1 MQLPT
6 SLTLAAAL
14 FCSTAPIPGGG
25 EPVFKKRDHS
35 DTQRNGHR
43 APHVLTVQTAE
54 EYLKKFGWG
63 EPIDWERQVSG
74 NDSAP
79 QEENPAPRDV
89 PQIMTEGL
97 SGGSVAKDSPKEPTE
112 NPSYLQN
119 LKEFQKANGL
129 SPTGVLDN
137 ATLDVMNRPRCGVP
151 DKTQLGN
158 GSLANAT
165 ARNESGNMSA
175 DDTGSGSNSARSAA
189 EPKSTR
195 RKRFL
200 ATLVEHARKKRDSL
214 DALGGAASSL
224 GFSKRKLKWRLMDEG
239 YTIQMSIE
247 QQQNILRLAFRM
259 WSEVTPLEFEEDS
272 VSLPADIDI
281 KLGFGTGQHLGC
293 SQDFDGTGQIFAH
306 AWYLADIHFDD
317 AEHFVVTN
325 NGQGISL
332 LTVAV
337 HEIGHALGLPHL
349 LRAGSVMH
357 PNYNTQGE
365 NFELDWLDRKAVQG
379 LYGVCQ
385 GAFST
390 VFDWVYQRENSDGTV
405 TYHFN
410 TYFFRKSWY
419 WMYENRSNRTRYGD
433 PIPISTGW
441 RNLPDSDIDAFVH
454 IWTWSSNL
462 EEKRDAQYFFKG
474 TLYWHYDPINDMAF
488 TQDAHGTS
496 YPKLISEGFPGAPS
510 PIDTAYFDRRD
521 RNIYFFRGNEVTAF
535 TIDLNQKVNGFPK
548 KIVDFFPPVVPGDH
562 PMGNLDA
569 AFYSY
574 THRALFLMKDK
585 YSWKVVSEAERNLN
599 PALPVKGLHGRSSV
613 SERWFDICDVHSS
626 MLSVSSS

>member
-1 MQLPT
+1 MQLPIF
-6 SLTLAAAL
+6 LVLAAAFPAL
-14 FCSTAPIPGGG
+14 MPGGG
-25 EPVFKKRDHS
+25 EPVFNKRDHS
-35 DTQRNGHR
+35 DTQLNKHR
-43 APHVLTVQTAE
+43 APRVLTAQTAE

-63 EPIDWERQVSG
+63 DPIDWEYQVSG
-74 NDSAP
+74 KDLAP
-79 QEENPAPRDV
+79 PEENPAPRDV
-89 PQIMTEGL
+89 LQIMTEGI
-97 SGGSVAKDSPKEPTE
+97 SGDSVTKDHLKQPNNNT
-112 NPSYLQN
+112 SYLQN

-129 SPTGVLDN
+129 SPTGILDN
-137 ATLDVMNRPRCGVP
+137 ATLSVMNLPRCGVP
-151 DKTQLGN
+151 DKMLLEN
-158 GSLANAT
+158 SSLINAT
-165 ARNESGNMSA
+165 SRNDLDSTSSDRTSSDSNTTRPATGPESI
-175 DDTGSGSNSARSAA
+175 
-189 EPKSTR
+189 R

-200 ATLVEHARKKRDSL
+200 NRLVKHARRKRGSL

-224 GFSKRKLKWRLMDEG
+224 AFSKRKLKWRLMDEAF
-239 YTIQMSIE
+239 TIQMSVEE
-247 QQQNILRLAFRM
+247 QKSILRLAFRM
-259 WSEVTPLEFEEDS
+259 WSEVTPLEFEEDLA
-272 VSLPADIDI
+272 SLPADIDI

-317 AEHFVVTN
+317 AEHFVVAN

-337 HEIGHALGLPHL
+337 HEIGHALGLSHL
-349 LRAGSVMH
+349 LRTGSVMH
-357 PNYNTQGE
+357 PNYNTQSE
-365 NFELDWLDRKAVQG
+365 NFELGWLDRKAIQR
-379 LYGVCQ
+379 LYGVCE

-433 PIPISTGW
+433 PIPISAGW

-474 TLYWHYDPINDMAF
+474 TQYWHYDPINDMAF
-488 TQDAHGTS
+488 TQDAHGTR
-496 YPKLISEGFPGAPS
+496 YPKLISDGFPGAPS

-521 RNIYFFRGNEVTAF
+521 RNIYFFRGDEVTAF
-535 TIDLNQKVNGFPK
+535 TIDLNQKVNGFPR
-548 KIVDFFPPVVPGDH
+548 KIVNFFPPTVAGDH
-562 PMGNLDA
+562 PLGNLDA

-574 THRALFLMKDK
+574 THRALFFMKDQHF
-585 YSWKVVSEAERNLN
+585 WRVVSETEHQAN
-599 PALPVKGLHGRSSV
+599 PALPARGLHGRRRV
-613 SERWFDICDVHSS
+613 SEQWFDICDIHPS
-626 MLSVSSS
+626 MLSAVPS